1 MGDSEVV
8 ASIVAGDSEG
18 LAAAY
23 DKYAAD
29 LFGYCQSLLHDQ
41 NDAAD
46 ALQDTFVI
54 AASKLSGLR
63 DPERL
68 RAWLFAVARNE
79 CLHRLKSRRAA
90 ASLADAPE
98 PADDSVDVSLEAER
112 AETVALVRAAVGG
125 LNDGERDVINQLW
138 HGLEVSEVAAVLGVS
153 RNYAYTLFSRARD
166 QLEASVGVLLVGRAG
181 RRDCATLDSL
191 LGDWDGRLTALLR
204 KRVGR
209 HIDHCQVCSD
219 RRRQE
224 LTPALLYGVT
234 PGALLALAELRG
246 GTALTTAGRLAGPPP
261 GVREGVLRPAD
272 DPAGHAAGFQAAA
285 GRSTNS
291 FGTSGFPKPA
301 HYGHFGGWQR
311 PQVTLAVAGGTVAAA
326 VAVMALVVVPYLR
339 SAPGSPGGGRMAG
352 APGVSGAAVPG
363 MVITGGSSMTPTTRA
378 GTAPARTATGSSAA
392 GRTAT
397 GGPGARGGSGSVL
410 GSPGSSTSPG
420 PTKSAPAGPG
430 GSTGPASAA
439 AASATTAATSS
450 TTTAATSSTPAV
462 TPTTVTPTTVTPT
475 TGAPTSG
482 SSPSAGTLAVSPTT
496 VLLSPLLGGSLTL
509 TASGGPVSWSVSA
522 PASLLGELTVSP
534 ASGTLSAGGTATVTI
549 TVSGLLSLDSQL
561 TVEPGGRAVTVVLGL
576 G

>member
-8 ASIVAGDSEG
+8 ASIVAGDPEG

-23 DKYAAD
+23 DKYAGD
-29 LFGYCQSLLHDQ
+29 LYGYCQSLLHDQ

-219 RRRQE
+219 RRRKE

-234 PGALLALAELRG
+234 PGALLAMAELRG
-246 GTALTTAGRLAGPPP
+246 GTALTTAGRLAGPLPA
-261 GVREGVLRPAD
+261 VREGVLRPAD
-272 DPAGHAAGFQAAA
+272 DPAGHAAAFQAAA

-291 FGTSGFPKPA
+291 FGTGGFPKPV

-311 PQVTLAVAGGTVAAA
+311 PQAALAVAGGTVAAA
-326 VAVMALVVVPYLR
+326 VAVMTLVVVPHLR
-339 SAPGSPGGGRMAG
+339 SAPGSPGGGRPAG
-352 APGVSGAAVPG
+352 APGTSGAAAVPG
-363 MVITGGSSMTPTTRA
+363 MVITGGSSMTPTTGA
-378 GTAPARTATGSSAA
+378 GTAPARTATGSS
-392 GRTAT
+392 TAT
-397 GGPGARGGSGSVL
+397 GGPPGARGGSGSVL

-420 PTKSAPAGPG
+420 RAGPTRPAPPGPG
-430 GSTGPASAA
+430 GSTGPTSAPTTVATASTPA
-439 AASATTAATSS
+439 
-450 TTTAATSSTPAV
+450 AATSSTPAV
-462 TPTTVTPTTVTPT
+462 TPTTVTPTT
-475 TGAPTSG
+475 GAPASG
-482 SSPSAGTLAVSPTT
+482 PSPAAGTLAVSPTT

-522 PASLLGELTVSP
+522 PASLLGEVTVSP
-534 ASGTLSAGGTATVTI
+534 ASGTLGAGGTATVTI
-549 TVSGLLSLDSQL
+549 TVAGLASLDSQL
-561 TVEPGGRAVTVVLGL
+561 TVEPGGQAVTVVLGL

>member
-112 AETVALVRAAVGG
+112 AETVALVRAAIGG

-352 APGVSGAAVPG
+352 APGVSGAAAVPG

-430 GSTGPASAA
+430 GSTGPASAPTTAA

-450 TTTAATSSTPAV
+450 TPTV

>member
-430 GSTGPASAA
+430 GSTGPASAPTTAA
-439 AASATTAATSS
+439 AASA
-450 TTTAATSSTPAV
+450 TTAATSSTPAV

>member
-29 LFGYCQSLLHDQ
+29 LYGYCQSLLRDQ

-209 HIDHCQVCSD
+209 HIDHCEVCSD
-219 RRRQE
+219 RRRKE

-246 GTALTTAGRLAGPPP
+246 GTALTTTGRLAGPLS
-261 GVREGVLRPAD
+261 GVREGVLRPAG
-272 DPAGHAAGFQAAA
+272 DPAGHAAAFQAAA

-291 FGTSGFPKPA
+291 FGTGGFPKPA
-301 HYGHFGGWQR
+301 HNGHFGGWQR

-339 SAPGSPGGGRMAG
+339 SAPGSPGGGRPGG
-352 APGVSGAAVPG
+352 APGISGAAMPG
-363 MVITGGSSMTPTTRA
+363 MVVTGGSSMTPTTRG

-392 GRTAT
+392 GSTAT
-397 GGPGARGGSGSVL
+397 GGPGARAGSGSVL

-420 PTKSAPAGPG
+420 PARPTRPAPTGPG
-430 GSTGPASAA
+430 GSTGPTSAP
-439 AASATTAATSS
+439 ATVATA
-450 TTTAATSSTPAV
+450 STPAAATAS
-462 TPTTVTPTTVTPT
+462 TPTVTPTTVTPAT
-475 TGAPTSG
+475 VTPATGAPTSG
-482 SSPSAGTLAVSPTT
+482 PSPSTGTLAVSPTT

-509 TASGGPVSWSVSA
+509 TASGGPVSWSVTA

-549 TVSGLLSLDSQL
+549 TVAGLLSLDSQL
-561 TVEPGGRAVTVVLGL
+561 TVEPGGQAVTVVLGL

>member
-439 AASATTAATSS
+439 ASATTAATSS
-450 TTTAATSSTPAV
+450 TPTV